1 MIEEAVIAANCSV
14 GPFARIRPGSVMK
27 QDSHIGNFV
36 EMKNSTLGEGT
47 KAGHLTYLGNAE
59 VGSKVNIGAGT
70 ITCNY
75 DGVNKS
81 TTTIG
86 DNAFIGSNSALV
98 APVTIGESATTGAGS
113 VITKEVADN
122 ELALGR
128 AKQRNLSGWKRP
140 TKQS

>member
-1 MIEEAVIAANCSV
+1 
-14 GPFARIRPGSVMK
+14 
-27 QDSHIGNFV
+27 
-36 EMKNSTLGEGT
+36 MKNSTLGEGT

-59 VGSKVNIGAGT
+59 IGRKVNVGAGT

-98 APVTIGESATTGAGS
+98 APVTIGKSATTGAGS

-128 AKQRNLSGWKRP
+128 AKQRNLSGWQRP
-140 TKQS
+140 TKKC